1 MKKEMYIIPFL
12 YQMIHVYRNVTL
24 GNLIMLNQLLLATLE
39 NNSTK
44 TQKEEFMFTY
54 MQSNKGNNE

>member
-12 YQMIHVYRNVTL
+12 YQMIHFYRNTL
-24 GNLIMLNQLLLATLE
+24 GYLIMLNQLLLATLE

-44 TQKEEFMFTY
+44 TQNEEFMFTY

>member
-12 YQMIHVYRNVTL
+12 YQMINFHRNTL
-24 GNLIMLNQLLLATLE
+24 GYLIMLNQLLLAIFE

>member
-1 MKKEMYIIPFL
+1 
-12 YQMIHVYRNVTL
+12 MIHFYLYFFGTADVTL
-24 GNLIMLNQLLLATLE
+24 GYLIMLNQLLLATLE